1 MLKEQIIDQIGTL
14 VTVSIDTMFIVFV
27 FLTVLIILAAGIV
40 LITEIYMWITKYFR
54 KNRYTSF
61 LTRHKD
67 RSG

>member
-40 LITEIYMWITKYFR
+40 LITENLYVDY
-54 KNRYTSF
+54 
-61 LTRHKD
+61 
-67 RSG
+67 